1 MWYFK
6 FLGWIIFV
14 KQMNWSYIDDGAHFD
29 GMDWAPYPYVYSNVN
44 LWDTSPL
51 FVRMGLTAKQTV
63 SDKSM

>member
-1 MWYFK
+1 MVFQV
-6 FLGWIIFV
+6 LGWIIFV
-14 KQMNWSYIDDGAHFD
+14 NQINWSYIDDGAHFD
-29 GMDWAPYPYVYSNVN
+29 LMDWAPYPYVYSYVN